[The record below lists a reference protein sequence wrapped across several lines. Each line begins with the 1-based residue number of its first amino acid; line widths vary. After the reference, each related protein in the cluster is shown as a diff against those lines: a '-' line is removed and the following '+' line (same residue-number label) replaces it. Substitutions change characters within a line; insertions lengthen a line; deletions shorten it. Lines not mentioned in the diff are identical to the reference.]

1 MREQKQTTE
10 SESKLSGEGDTIFR
24 ATSLNTDFKHTFG
37 LNNAKHGSENI
48 KGFLTTVKIN
58 LLKEAF

>member
-24 ATSLNTDFKHTFG
+24 ATGLNTDLKHTFG

-48 KGFLTTVKIN
+48 KEFLTIVKIN